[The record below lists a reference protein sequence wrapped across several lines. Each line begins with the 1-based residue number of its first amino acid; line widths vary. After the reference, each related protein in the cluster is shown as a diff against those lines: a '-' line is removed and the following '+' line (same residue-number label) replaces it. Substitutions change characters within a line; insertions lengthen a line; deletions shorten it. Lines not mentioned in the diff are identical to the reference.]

1 VKLLFLEEEEKRK
14 LLHNVIKS
22 SKPIRKIRLSK
33 DFVLEEVIDPIKE
46 EEKRKE
52 EEEKKKREEV
62 ERKLNEEINKKVS
75 IALEEQKETLY
86 SQFEKG
92 KQVSYKQ
99 GFSNG
104 SEMGKKDGK
113 DEIKPI
119 LDDFFQIIKKISSE
133 KEQVLINVENEI
145 LALCNLIVKKIIKK
159 EVEEDNT
166 IILNIIK
173 ESLSF
178 ISNETNIILKLN
190 PKDYN
195 TIKVYENELKI
206 TLKDIKNFKME
217 PDEKITQG
225 GCLLETNAGEI
236 DARLE
241 TKLKELENMLLKE
254 KNYGS

>member
-1 VKLLFLEEEEKRK
+1 M
-14 LLHNVIKS
+14 HNIIKS
-22 SKPIRKIRLSK
+22 PKPIRKIRLSR
-33 DFVLEEVIDPIKE
+33 DFIMEEVIDATKEEEKIKE
-46 EEKRKE
+46 EEER
-52 EEEKKKREEV
+52 KKREEF
-62 ERKLNEEINKKVS
+62 EQKLKDEIDKKVTTE
-75 IALEEQKETLY
+75 LEKQKEILN

-104 SEMGKKDGK
+104 NEIGKKAGK

-119 LDDFFQIIKKISSE
+119 LDDFTQIIKKISSE
-133 KEQVLINVENEI
+133 REKVLTDIENEI

-159 EVEEDNT
+159 EIEVDNVV
-166 IILNIIK
+166 ILNIIK

-178 ISNETNIILKLN
+178 ISNETDVILRLN
-190 PKDYN
+190 PEDYN
-195 TIKVYENELKI
+195 IMKVYENELKI
-206 TLKDIKNFKME
+206 ILKDTKNFKME
-217 PDEKITQG
+217 PDDKITRG

-241 TKLKELENMLLKE
+241 TKLKELEKMLLKE